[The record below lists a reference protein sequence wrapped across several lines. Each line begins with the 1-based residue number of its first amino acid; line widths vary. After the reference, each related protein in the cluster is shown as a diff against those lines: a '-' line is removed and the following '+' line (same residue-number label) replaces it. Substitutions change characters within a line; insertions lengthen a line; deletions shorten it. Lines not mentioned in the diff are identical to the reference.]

1 MNSFFCVY
9 KITNLINNKIYVG
22 IHVTSNL
29 DDGYMGSGSLIKRAI
44 KKYGIAN
51 FKRENLAFFDNKE
64 DMLKM
69 EAEIVNTSFIQSDN
83 TYNMCEGGSGG
94 SSFNYKILKE
104 HNIVKYQQRI
114 DTYNK
119 TPKICPQCKEAIPYK
134 SRVNIYCSSSCS
146 AIFNNTLRASFTI
159 KKEKPVNKKITK
171 QEQYIKDPTKCKCC
185 NSVITFTKRRNLFC
199 NRSCKASY
207 TNHHRDPVHHSDETK
222 EKISK
227 SKKLNYLQKSWKSVG
242 TPRVS

>member
-1 MNSFFCVY
+1 MNRFFCVY

-51 FKRENLAFFDNKE
+51 FKRENLAIFDNKE

-69 EAEIVNTSFIQSDN
+69 ETEIVNSSFIQSDN

-119 TPKICPQCKEAIPYK
+119 TPKICPQCKEAISYK
-134 SRVNIYCSSSCS
+134 NRINTYCSSSCS
-146 AIFNNTLRASFTI
+146 AIVNNAARASNTI
-159 KKEKPVNKKITK
+159 KKEKIKKEKPFNKKITK
-171 QEQYIKDPTKCKCC
+171 QEQYIEDPKRCKQC
-185 NSVITFTKRRNLFC
+185 NIVILYTKRTNLFC
-199 NRSCKASY
+199 CRSCKASY
-207 TNHHRDPVHHSDETK
+207 TNKHRWLK
-222 EKISK
+222 
-227 SKKLNYLQKSWKSVG
+227 
-242 TPRVS
+242 